1 MPIRYEQGR
10 AVFDAA
16 CTVEEAVPLTEWLEA
31 TPGSAVDLSRCTAL
45 HTALLQAL
53 LAANATLA
61 VEPEDAFLRR
71 WVAPLLGGAMV
82 GRQT

>member
-1 MPIRYEQGR
+1 MPIRYEEGR

-31 TPGSAVDLSRCTAL
+31 TPSPTVDLSRCTTL

-61 VEPEDAFLRR
+61 AEPEDAFLRR
-71 WVAPLLGGAMV
+71 WVAPLLGGA
-82 GRQT
+82 GESRRI